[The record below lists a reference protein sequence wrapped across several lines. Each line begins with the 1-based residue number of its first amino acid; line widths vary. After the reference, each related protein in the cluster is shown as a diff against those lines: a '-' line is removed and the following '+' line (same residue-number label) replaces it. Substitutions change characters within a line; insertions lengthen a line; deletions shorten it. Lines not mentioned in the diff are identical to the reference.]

1 MSAGHEIKMSAG
13 HGRCQGAIGLIF
25 MALSAISFSIMSLF
39 VHILTTG
46 LKPNTN
52 STNITTATNVTSS
65 ITRMSIN
72 SFELVSMRAIF
83 GAILCSIWIYSQ
95 QQLPLGEKKYRTTLG
110 ARASIGV
117 IGMMCN
123 WFILSQLPLGDA
135 TVIIFTAP
143 TFTLLLAR
151 CILKEKVSYMTMILL
166 FVSSIGVIL
175 VARPTF
181 LGFHADIAPAYEI
194 LPRGIVVLIGL
205 IGAVASAATNVI
217 VRKLTNVPAMVTVLW
232 LMMAGILVAT
242 PVALAMPDSKLP
254 ETVGDVVMIVF
265 ICLLGFAGQGFKTQ
279 GLKWEKAGIGSMM
292 RNLDLVFAFTF
303 QIVVLGE
310 QLRSLSVVGALLTL
324 SSSVCMGVLKVRGKR
339 KESGDG
345 GSSGGGSGE
354 RVTLGGSVEMEVM
367 LGMEGDKMM
376 TRRLSMEKNDVV
388 GVERVEVIATR
399 ERGSSVE

>member
-1 MSAGHEIKMSAG
+1 MSAG

-25 MALSAISFSIMSLF
+25 MSLSAISFSIMSLF

-46 LKPNTN
+46 LKPNSN
-52 STNITTATNVTSS
+52 NNNITTTNVTAS

-110 ARASIGV
+110 ARAGIGV

-151 CILKEKVSYMTMILL
+151 CVLKEKVSYMTMILV

-254 ETVGDVVMIVF
+254 ETAGDVVMIVF

-279 GLKWEKAGIGSMM
+279 GLKWEEAGIGSMM
-292 RNLDLVFAFTF
+292 RNLDLVCAFTF

-324 SSSVCMGVLKVRGKR
+324 SSSVCMGVLKVHGKR
-339 KESGDG
+339 KESRD
-345 GSSGGGSGE
+345 GGGSGGGGGNVSGSGE
-354 RVTLGGSVEMEVM
+354 RISLGGSVEMEVM
-367 LGMEGDKMM
+367 LGMEEDKMM

-388 GVERVEVIATR
+388 DVERVEVIARR